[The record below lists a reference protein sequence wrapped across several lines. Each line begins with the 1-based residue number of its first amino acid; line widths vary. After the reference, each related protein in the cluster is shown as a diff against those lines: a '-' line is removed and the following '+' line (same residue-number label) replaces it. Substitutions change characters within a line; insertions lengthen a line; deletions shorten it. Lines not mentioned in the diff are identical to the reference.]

1 MEDPDKRQTSPFEV
15 EGHRRWLTEYL
26 DTRAR
31 LASLGSTFQCDPAC
45 ARPGCR
51 KRDVQIPVSLI
62 DVLGVAGSR
71 REPVSEI
78 YRRHYYLGLFA
89 EERTDWLRRVTLRL
103 QKPCPF
109 LEGDR
114 CGVYPARPLPCML
127 FPEYLVSRGT
137 LEAQAGKEQFKDYLC
152 LRNPLQLSPERTRI
166 VAKLSGMNERELL
179 LSGFYLFNHGACY
192 LDLSTIVKE
201 GLQGTG
207 GTGNGAPK
215 ERLEPPPS
223 LANQELEDF
232 FQECVAGHPPFA
244 GVGERI
250 SHLDNQE
257 GQAQFLRLFQDER
270 LFRRLRQD
278 GDDRVLVFRFKKGKL
293 TARRRG
299 IIPTE
304 YKFS

>member
-137 LEAQAGKEQFKDYLC
+137 FEAQAGNELFKDYLC
-152 LRNPLQLSPERTRI
+152 LRRALQLSPERLHT
-166 VAKLSGMNERELL
+166 VAKLRRMYERELL
-179 LSGFYLFNHGACY
+179 VSGFYLFNHGVCY
-192 LDLSTIVKE
+192 LDLSTI
-201 GLQGTG
+201 GQDQFQGARGPEETSA
-207 GTGNGAPK
+207 NQRP
-215 ERLEPPPS
+215 EPPRS
-223 LANQELEDF
+223 IANQELEVF
-232 FQECVAGHPPFA
+232 FHKSAALSAPFA
-244 GVGERI
+244 GAGEKI
-250 SHLDNQE
+250 SQLDCQE
-257 GQAQFLRLFQDER
+257 GQAQVLRLFQDER
-270 LFRRLRQD
+270 LWKKLRQD
-278 GDDRVLVFRFKKGKL
+278 GDDRALVYRFRKGKL
-293 TARRRG
+293 QARRRG

-304 YKFS
+304 YNFY